1 MNQNFLALGLEEVI
15 VQAVDQ
21 LGFEKPSPVQEKCI
35 PIVLNEDTDLVALAQ
50 TGTGKTASFGLPLI
64 QKIDNENRKTQAL
77 VLAPTRELCIQITAD
92 LKDFACFKKTNVV
105 AVYGG
110 ASITDQAKK
119 LKKGAQVIVATP
131 GRLQDMINRR
141 LVDLSHIDY
150 LVLDEADE
158 MLNMGFQD
166 AIDEILETASEDRN
180 TWLYSATIFTATL
193 KHRCFLSVLHFS
205 CYWYRFC

>member
-1 MNQNFLALGLEEVI
+1 MNQNFLDLGLEDAL
-15 VQAVDQ
+15 VQAVDH

-50 TGTGKTASFGLPLI
+50 TGTGKTAAFGLPLI
-64 QKIDNENRKTQAL
+64 QKVDNTNRDTQAL
-77 VLAPTRELCIQITAD
+77 VLAPTRELCIQIASD
-92 LKDFACFKKTNVV
+92 LNNYARFKKTNVV

-110 ASITDQAKK
+110 ASIMDQARS
-119 LKKGAQVIVATP
+119 LKRGAQVIVATP

-141 LVDLSHIDY
+141 LVNLSKINY

-166 AIDEILETASEDRN
+166 AIDEILETANKERN
-180 TWLYSATIFTATL
+180 TWLFSA
-193 KHRCFLSVLHFS
+193 
-205 CYWYRFC
+205 

>member
-1 MNQNFLALGLEEVI
+1 MNQNFLALGLQEVI

-77 VLAPTRELCIQITAD
+77 VLAPTRELCIQIAAD
-92 LKDFACFKKTNVV
+92 LKEFACFKKTNVV

-150 LVLDEADE
+150 LVLDP
-158 MLNMGFQD
+158 L
-166 AIDEILETASEDRN
+166 
-180 TWLYSATIFTATL
+180 
-193 KHRCFLSVLHFS
+193 
-205 CYWYRFC
+205 